1 MAKIDYHFSKRDF
14 QALKSHSE
22 DFEHFKKRMT
32 MFALNHLDLHRFKYF
47 ALCRGT
53 YKEIMLCYENPR

>member
-22 DFEHFKKRMT
+22 DFEHFKRRMT
-32 MFALNHLDLHRFKYF
+32 MFALNQLDLHRFKYYN
-47 ALCRGT
+47 LCRGT
-53 YKEIMLCYENPR
+53 YE